1 MEIEDNKHLVM
12 RAIADMKS
20 VLAGQQFDDA
30 ESMARAYLKQNGNS
44 HGNWDILY
52 PEVKLAFT
60 KLAEA
65 AIYELKTGKILTE

>member
-1 MEIEDNKHLVM
+1 MATENTKELVM

-20 VLAGQQFDDA
+20 VLAGQPFDDA

>member
-1 MEIEDNKHLVM
+1 MATEDNKELVM

-65 AIYELKTGKILTE
+65 AMYELKTGKILTE

>member
-1 MEIEDNKHLVM
+1 M
-12 RAIADMKS
+12 RAIADIKS

-52 PEVKLAFT
+52 PEVKMMFT

-65 AIYELKTGKILTE
+65 AIYELKTGNILTE

>member
-1 MEIEDNKHLVM
+1 MATEDNKELVM
-12 RAIADMKS
+12 FAIADMKA
-20 VLAGQQFDDA
+20 VLAGQTFDDA

-65 AIYELKTGKILTE
+65 AMYELKTGKILTE

>member
-1 MEIEDNKHLVM
+1 MATENTKELVM

-20 VLAGQQFDDA
+20 VLAGQEFDDA

-52 PEVKLAFT
+52 PEIKLAFT

-65 AIYELKTGKILTE
+65 AMYEIRTGKILTE

>member
-1 MEIEDNKHLVM
+1 MATENTKELVM

>member
-1 MEIEDNKHLVM
+1 MAIEDNKELVM

-20 VLAGQQFDDA
+20 VLAGQEFDDA

>member
-1 MEIEDNKHLVM
+1 MATEDNKELIM
-12 RAIADMKS
+12 RAIADIKS

-60 KLAEA
+60 TLAEA

>member
-1 MEIEDNKHLVM
+1 MEIEDNKHLIM
-12 RAIADMKS
+12 RAIADIKS

-52 PEVKLAFT
+52 PEVKMMFT

-65 AIYELKTGKILTE
+65 AIYELKTGNILTE

>member
-1 MEIEDNKHLVM
+1 MATENTKELVM
-12 RAIADMKS
+12 FAIADMKA
-20 VLAGQQFDDA
+20 VLAGQTFDDA

-65 AIYELKTGKILTE
+65 AMYELKTGKILTE